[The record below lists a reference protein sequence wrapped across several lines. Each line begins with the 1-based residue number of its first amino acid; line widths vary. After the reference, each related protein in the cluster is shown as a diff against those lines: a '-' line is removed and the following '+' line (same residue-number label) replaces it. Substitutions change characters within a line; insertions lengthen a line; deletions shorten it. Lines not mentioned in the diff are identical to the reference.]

1 MYGRITIDTRGVKGA
16 GLLLKEFTSGLA
28 GKLSPVMLETARQLR
43 SEMQAR
49 APVRTGYMRNHIT
62 EMQLSPLTVR
72 IISMAPY
79 SGFVNYGQGTNAHKG
94 PRPFFTGI
102 VDTMGPQAFTERF
115 AQESVVFLNQLISK
129 YQRGP

>member
-16 GLLLKEFTSGLA
+16 GTLLQEFTRGLT

-43 SEMQAR
+43 GIMQTR
-49 APVRTGYMRNHIT
+49 APVRTGYLRNHIS
-62 EMQLSPLTVR
+62 EMQVSPLMVR

-79 SGFVNYGQGTNAHKG
+79 SGFVNYGQGSNRHKG
-94 PRPFFTGI
+94 PRPFFTG
-102 VDTMGPQAFTERF
+102 VVETMGPQAFTERF

-129 YQRGP
+129 HQRGP